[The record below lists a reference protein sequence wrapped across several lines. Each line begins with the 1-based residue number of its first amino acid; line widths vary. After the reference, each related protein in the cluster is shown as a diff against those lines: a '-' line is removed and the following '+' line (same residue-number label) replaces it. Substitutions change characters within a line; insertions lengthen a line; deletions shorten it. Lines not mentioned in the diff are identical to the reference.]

1 MPGAIPHII
10 AGTAMFLL
18 VKHRYIDHFS
28 GSDGNREQYI
38 LFIVC
43 IFCSFLPD
51 TPLSLYYIGH
61 VEDFETM
68 RNIVNK
74 TLNSLNIKIIEATN
88 GIEALKILDDEP
100 VDIVLTD
107 LAMPEMDGFE
117 LCEEIRRRPNI
128 RHLPVIVISTHRDAK
143 YVVQALRCGADD
155 YLTKPFTSTLA
166 ERIIERVLSNV

>member
-1 MPGAIPHII
+1 MSLCCVITNA
-10 AGTAMFLL
+10 
-18 VKHRYIDHFS
+18 S
-28 GSDGNREQYI
+28 
-38 LFIVC
+38 LF
-43 IFCSFLPD
+43 
-51 TPLSLYYIGH
+51 LSLRILVNMNEQINQKTKSFSDEKNKSVSDLNLKALV

-68 RNIVNK
+68 RNIIAKV
-74 TLNSLNIKIIEATN
+74 LDSLNIKITEATN
-88 GIEALKILDDEP
+88 GIEALKVLDAEP

-107 LAMPEMDGFE
+107 LVMPEMDGFE

-155 YLTKPFTSTLA
+155 YLTKPFTAAFA

>member
-1 MPGAIPHII
+1 MNEQTSQEIKSSSEEENKSVSDRNIKA
-10 AGTAMFLL
+10 L
-18 VKHRYIDHFS
+18 V
-28 GSDGNREQYI
+28 
-38 LFIVC
+38 
-43 IFCSFLPD
+43 
-51 TPLSLYYIGH
+51 

-74 TLNSLNIKIIEATN
+74 TLNSLNIEIIEASN
-88 GIEALKILDDEP
+88 GIEALKMLDDQS

-107 LAMPEMDGFE
+107 LVMPEMDGFE

-155 YLTKPFTSTLA
+155 YLTKPFTSDLA
-166 ERIIERVLSNV
+166 GRIIERVLSNV